1 MFKDWSDS
9 TRLLLLRLLLL
20 LELYNFRKGISL
32 FLFVSHSVKL
42 KRKTHSYTFVHFR
55 GSTNFRLYRTNSTPN
70 FQTKNIKNISKY
82 IIFAPHRKLYSEVFP
97 GGCAI
102 FSRARDEQDQD
113 RFFYFSTVTCN
124 FQLKREIMIYLGST
138 ARRDTKEDGGIT
150 IAVRQILTAYI
161 TVENIVANTA
171 ME

>member
-1 MFKDWSDS
+1 MAVPPPPGGGLACFFSSLIQWSWKEKHIV
-9 TRLLLLRLLLL
+9 TLLYTSEVQPISDLIGQI
-20 LELYNFRKGISL
+20 LYPFSD
-32 FLFVSHSVKL
+32 H
-42 KRKTHSYTFVHFR
+42 
-55 GSTNFRLYRTNSTPN
+55 
-70 FQTKNIKNISKY
+70 NIKNISKH

-97 GGCAI
+97 GGYAI

-113 RFFYFSTVTCN
+113 LFFYFSTVTCN

-138 ARRDTKEDGGIT
+138 ARWDTKEDGGIT
-150 IAVRQILTAYI
+150 IAVGQILTAYI

>member
-1 MFKDWSDS
+1 MIFSRVLASFFSSLIQWSWKEKHIV
-9 TRLLLLRLLLL
+9 TLLYTSEVQPISDLIGQI
-20 LELYNFRKGISL
+20 LYPFSD
-32 FLFVSHSVKL
+32 
-42 KRKTHSYTFVHFR
+42 
-55 GSTNFRLYRTNSTPN
+55 
-70 FQTKNIKNISKY
+70 QNIKNISKH
-82 IIFAPHRKLYSEVFP
+82 IIFATHRKLYSEVFP
-97 GGCAI
+97 EGCAI

-113 RFFYFSTVTCN
+113 LFFYFSTVTCN

-150 IAVRQILTAYI
+150 IAVGQILTAYI